1 MGRPGGVIV
10 LSWWEMVRPLSPA
23 LEYSALLVC
32 PDMPTDS
39 LAKEMGTA
47 ESIKE
52 DGKRQEEVNEK
63 EKAGG
68 KGRQHQKTS
77 KEIRRKIKQGNGTK
91 RHRKQKR
98 H

>member
-52 DGKRQEEVNEK
+52 DGKK
-63 EKAGG
+63 D
-68 KGRQHQKTS
+68 
-77 KEIRRKIKQGNGTK
+77 RK
-91 RHRKQKR
+91 R
-98 H
+98 

>member
-52 DGKRQEEVNEK
+52 DGKR
-63 EKAGG
+63 
-68 KGRQHQKTS
+68 
-77 KEIRRKIKQGNGTK
+77 
-91 RHRKQKR
+91 
-98 H
+98 